1 MCVHHQSLAAKRA
14 TPTEGNR
21 AGRAGQ
27 SRFLC
32 VMATMWAAVVFA
44 LAAFFHSAP
53 AFADT
58 DKPLAALDYKMA
70 GDANRARIVI
80 HFDREPEP
88 KWFLLRG
95 PHRLVV
101 DLPVTT
107 FAFDPSSLEAR
118 GLIAGVRYGL
128 LSEGRSRLILSTS
141 GPFQVE
147 KLNILKN
154 KTTTGYRLV
163 ADLSSASERRFN
175 ELLAEQATKTGST
188 RAAKKGD
195 RLGRRQS
202 PVQKPFTIVIDP
214 GHGGIDGGANGVS
227 GIKEK
232 VITLAFAKELK
243 KSLEDI
249 GKYRIFMTRE
259 KDEFLRLDE
268 RVRIARQHE
277 ADLFLSLHADTI
289 RLRGVRGATVYTI
302 SEKASDA
309 VSKAIAEREN
319 LSDAIAGVPLADE
332 RQEVADIL
340 IDLARRETQIFS
352 IRFARQ
358 LVGEMTGQVELI
370 NNPHRS
376 AGFKVLRA
384 PDVPS
389 VLVEL
394 GYLSN
399 SKDEALMRN
408 PVWRKKA
415 VRSITSAV
423 TLFASARDGKEG

>member
-1 MCVHHQSLAAKRA
+1 MRDHHHPLANKNSLQAAGLRA
-14 TPTEGNR
+14 DW
-21 AGRAGQ
+21 
-27 SRFLC
+27 SRFQGAGMLVKLC
-32 VMATMWAAVVFA
+32 VAIVLL
-44 LAAFFHSAP
+44 LAGLLRADP
-53 AFADT
+53 AFT
-58 DKPLAALDYKMA
+58 DDNKPLAALDYKMA

-80 HFDREPEP
+80 HFNQEPEP

-101 DLPVTT
+101 DLPETT
-107 FAFDPSSLEAR
+107 FAFDPSSLEPR
-118 GLIAGVRYGL
+118 GLVSSVRYGL
-128 LSEGRSRLILSTS
+128 LSEGKSRLILSTS

-147 KLNILKN
+147 KLDILKN

-163 ADLSSASERRFN
+163 ADLSSASERKFG
-175 ELLAEQATKTGST
+175 ELLTEQATKTGST
-188 RAAKKGD
+188 RAARKGD
-195 RLGRRQS
+195 RLGRRQR

-227 GIKEK
+227 GTKEK
-232 VITLAFAKELK
+232 VITLAFAKELR

-249 GKYRIFMTRE
+249 GKYRVFMTRE
-259 KDEFLRLDE
+259 RDEFLRLDE
-268 RVRIARQHE
+268 RVRVARQHE

-289 RLRGVRGATVYTI
+289 RLRGIRGATVYTI

-332 RQEVADIL
+332 KQEVADIL

-399 SKDEALMRN
+399 SKDEALLRD
-408 PVWRKKA
+408 PDWRKKA

-423 TLFASARDGKEG
+423 TLFASVRDGEGG

>member
-1 MCVHHQSLAAKRA
+1 MQDDRQTAADRKSVHSQMMVRPWQLRGILQLISAFALGLVWLMAA
-14 TPTEGNR
+14 TP
-21 AGRAGQ
+21 AI
-27 SRFLC
+27 
-32 VMATMWAAVVFA
+32 
-44 LAAFFHSAP
+44 SA
-53 AFADT
+53 D

-70 GDANRARIVI
+70 GDANRARIVV

-101 DLPVTT
+101 DLPETT
-107 FAFDPSSLEAR
+107 FAFDPSSLEPR
-118 GLIAGVRYGL
+118 GLVSGVRYGL
-128 LSEGRSRLILSTS
+128 LSAGRSRLILSTS

-147 KLNILKN
+147 KLDILKN
-154 KTTTGYRLV
+154 KTTAGYRLV
-163 ADLSSASERRFN
+163 ADLNSVSDRRFD
-175 ELLAEQATKTGST
+175 EVLTEQATKTGST
-188 RAAKKGD
+188 RAARKGD
-195 RLGRRQS
+195 RLGRRE
-202 PVQKPFTIVIDP
+202 VVTKKLFTIVIDP
-214 GHGGIDGGANGVS
+214 GHGGIDGGAKGVS

-232 VITLAFAKELK
+232 VITLTFAKDLK
-243 KSLEDI
+243 KSLEAV
-249 GKYRIFMTRE
+249 GKYKVFMTRE
-259 KDEFLRLDE
+259 RDEFLRLDE
-268 RVRIARQHE
+268 RVRVARQHE

-289 RLRGVRGATVYTI
+289 RLRGIRGATVYTI

-319 LSDAIAGVPLADE
+319 LSDAIAGMPLDDE
-332 RQEVADIL
+332 KQEVADIL
-340 IDLARRETQIFS
+340 IDLARRETQVFS

-358 LVGEMTGQVELI
+358 LVGEMSGEVELI

-408 PVWRKKA
+408 PDWRKKA

-423 TLFASARDGKEG
+423 SLFASARGGNGG

>member
-1 MCVHHQSLAAKRA
+1 MCDHEQPLANESSRQPAEYRA
-14 TPTEGNR
+14 DR
-21 AGRAGQ
+21 ARLW
-27 SRFLC
+27 SFRVVTKLC
-32 VMATMWAAVVFA
+32 TA
-44 LAAFFHSAP
+44 LVLGLVGLFHTDP
-53 AFADT
+53 AFADD

-101 DLPVTT
+101 DLPETT
-107 FAFDPSSLEAR
+107 FAFDPSSLEPR
-118 GLIAGVRYGL
+118 GLVSGVRYGL

-141 GPFQVE
+141 GSFQVE

-163 ADLSSASERRFN
+163 ADLSSASERRFD
-175 ELLAEQATKTGST
+175 ELLTEQATKTGST
-188 RAAKKGD
+188 RTAKKGD
-195 RLGRRQS
+195 RLGQRQR

-232 VITLAFAKELK
+232 VITLAFAKELR
-243 KSLEDI
+243 KSLEDV
-249 GKYRIFMTRE
+249 GKYRVFMTRE
-259 KDEFLRLDE
+259 RDEFLRLDE
-268 RVRIARQHE
+268 RVRVARQHE

-289 RLRGVRGATVYTI
+289 RLRGIRGATVYTI

-332 RQEVADIL
+332 KQEVADIL

-358 LVGEMTGQVELI
+358 LVGEMTGEVELI

-408 PVWRKKA
+408 PDWRKKA

-423 TLFASARDGKEG
+423 TLFASVRDGKDG